1 MRDCYNRIT
10 PNFEEWEKLGWV
22 CTEVHEQT
30 FTLSRPN
37 DYPLDFDQIVF
48 ELNEEDKTPRVWK
61 ENISLDGCRK
71 LDFTP
76 DEQLQVNKDIQN
88 YYEEIKN
95 NLEA

>member
-10 PNFEEWEKLGWV
+10 PNFEEWKKLGWI
-22 CTEVHEQT
+22 CTEIHEQT

-37 DYPLDFDQIVF
+37 DCHLDFDQIVF
-48 ELNEEDKTPRVWK
+48 ELDEEDKNPRVWK
-61 ENISLDGCRK
+61 ENISLDGWRR

-76 DEQLQVNKDIQN
+76 EEQLQVNKDIQN

-95 NLEA
+95 NLED